1 MKSVL
6 KRSLL
11 SFIIIP
17 GNFYLVNAQIDLSK
31 YEVGLSGGVFVYQG
45 DLTPQALGSY
55 KTMKPQLALHIY
67 RIISPAFSVRFNIN
81 RGKLYGND
89 AKYNEPDW
97 RQQRN
102 FNFTTPVTE
111 LSLQGVWSFLQAC
124 SLRFS
129 PYIFAGAGFSFFK
142 IKRDWSN
149 LDPAVFGDGSD
160 VQAGLVI
167 DAARSTPRIIPVVPV
182 GAGVRYALNDRFSLI
197 GETSYRLSFTDY
209 LDGFS
214 KAANPDK
221 NDHYLSHSIGVI
233 YSFHKKG
240 NGNNNLG
247 CPVVRN

>member
-6 KRSLL
+6 KKTILAIVL
-11 SFIIIP
+11 VT
-17 GNFYLVNAQIDLSK
+17 GNIFFLQAQIDLSK

-45 DLTPQALGSY
+45 DLTPQQLGSY

-67 RIISPAFSVRFNIN
+67 RIISPAFSVRLNLN

-89 AKYNEPDW
+89 AKYSSPDW

-102 FNFTTPVTE
+102 FNFTTRVTE
-111 LSLQGVWSFLQAC
+111 LSLQGVWSFLQARAP
-124 SLRFS
+124 RFS
-129 PYIFAGAGFSFFK
+129 PYLFAGAGFSFVK

-149 LDPAVFGDGSD
+149 INTTVFGEGSD
-160 VQAGLVI
+160 VQNGLAT
-167 DAARSTPRIIPVVPV
+167 DAARSLPRILPVVPV

-214 KAANPDK
+214 KSANPDK
-221 NDHYLSHSIGVI
+221 NDHYLSHSIGII
-233 YSFHKKG
+233 YSFNKKDKT
-240 NGNNNLG
+240 LG
-247 CPVVRN
+247 CPKGF

>member
-6 KRSLL
+6 KKTLL
-11 SFIIIP
+11 AVVLVS
-17 GNFYLVNAQIDLSK
+17 GNMYFLQAQIDLSK

-45 DLTPQALGSY
+45 DLTPQAIGSY
-55 KTMKPQLALHIY
+55 KTMKLQLALHLY
-67 RIISPAFSVRFNIN
+67 RILSPAFSLRLNIN
-81 RGKLYGND
+81 RGKLYGDD
-89 AKYNEPDW
+89 AKYSNPDW

-111 LSLQGVWSFLQAC
+111 LSLQGVWSFLHAG
-124 SLRFS
+124 SPRFS
-129 PYIFAGAGFSFFK
+129 PYLFAGAGFSFLK

-149 LDPAVFGDGSD
+149 INTTVFGEGSD
-160 VQAGLVI
+160 VMNSLAI
-167 DAARSTPRIIPVVPV
+167 DSAKTLPRIIPVIPV

-214 KAANPDK
+214 KAANPGK

-233 YSFHKKG
+233 YSFNKK
-240 NGNNNLG
+240 NKTLD
-247 CPVVRN
+247 CPKMKY

>member
-6 KRSLL
+6 KSSLL
-11 SFIIIP
+11 TVVIIS

-55 KTMKPQLALHIY
+55 KTMKPQLALHLY

-89 AKYNEPDW
+89 AKYSNPDW

-111 LSLQGVWSFLQAC
+111 LSVQGVWSFLQ
-124 SLRFS
+124 SRSPRFS
-129 PYIFAGAGFSFFK
+129 PYVFAGAGFSFLK

-149 LDPAVFGDGSD
+149 MNTTVFNDGSD
-160 VQAGLVI
+160 VQAGLAI
-167 DAARSTPRIIPVVPV
+167 DAAKSTPRIMPVVPV

-214 KAANPDK
+214 KAANPNK

-233 YSFHKKG
+233 YSFNKKNTG
-240 NGNNNLG
+240 KSKLG
-247 CPVVRN
+247 CPSVN